1 MPRDSPL
8 QQNGHR
14 HASRSR
20 ERRGRQSGSLGPEKI
35 RQAGDLRAC
44 EARYG
49 NMTRPG
55 WKTLTFFVG
64 GVTLVGLMLGYANTP
79 GVWYGA
85 LNKPAFN
92 PPNYLF
98 APVWLA
104 LYVCIGIAGA
114 RTWSREP
121 RSSAMAVWLGQ
132 MALNFLWSPVFFGM
146 HRIGVA
152 LIVIIAMLAG
162 IVAFIALQWRADR
175 VAALLF
181 IPYAAWVAFA
191 ATLNWTIYRLN

>member
-1 MPRDSPL
+1 M
-8 QQNGHR
+8 
-14 HASRSR
+14 A
-20 ERRGRQSGSLGPEKI
+20 RRNSQ
-35 RQAGDLRAC
+35 
-44 EARYG
+44 
-49 NMTRPG
+49 PG
-55 WKTLTFFVG
+55 WKALIFFVG
-64 GVTLVGLMLGYANTP
+64 GVVLVGLMLGYTNTP
-79 GVWYGA
+79 GSWYGA

-104 LYVCIGIAGA
+104 LYLCIGIAGA

-121 RSSAMAVWLGQ
+121 RSSAMAVWFGQ

-162 IVAFIALQWRADR
+162 IVAFIVLQWRTDR
-175 VAALLF
+175 MAALLF
-181 IPYAAWVAFA
+181 IPYAVWVAFA
-191 ATLNWTIYRLN
+191 AMLNWSIYRLN